1 MRRAITSIAASVIL
15 AAVAVA
21 VAPAPLSSVAH
32 AAAPYAVTAA
42 VHHEGRQAA
51 RQAARHADRIH
62 ARERQVRERQVR
74 ERQAP
79 ERQRH
84 GARHKQD
91 ADLALTAERAQML
104 GLINDERAQA
114 NLGPLSLDDNLNTV
128 AQGRSQ
134 DMVDRNY
141 FAHQIPGGGAQ
152 LPKGGMVFDILDNQN
167 TQYEMVGENIALN
180 NYINFYPL
188 TRTVRETNTDLMN
201 SPEHR
206 ANLLEPKYT
215 KLGLGFVF
223 EKGTGK
229 LIVTEDFLQP

>member
-21 VAPAPLSSVAH
+21 VAPLSSVAH

-51 RQAARHADRIH
+51 RQADRIH
-62 ARERQVRERQVR
+62 ARERQVRERQMR